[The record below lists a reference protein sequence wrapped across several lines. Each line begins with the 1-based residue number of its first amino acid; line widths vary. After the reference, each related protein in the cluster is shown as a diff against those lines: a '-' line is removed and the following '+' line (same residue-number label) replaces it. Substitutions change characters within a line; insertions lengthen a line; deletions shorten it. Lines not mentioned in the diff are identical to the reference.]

1 MGQPYEG
8 DSTSQTIPGI
18 KGTNAATGGIGVWGE
33 SQQFE
38 GVHGVTHSQ
47 AAGVAGYNDN
57 VQGGPGVWGESQ
69 HFEGVHGISHSPAA
83 GVAGYNDDP
92 QGGPG
97 VWGEAS
103 KGGGEGVHGVS
114 HTGFAGVAGY
124 NDNPQG
130 GPGTWGRSEQGEGIH
145 GETNSTAF
153 AAVAGVELNTAS
165 NVAAVY
171 GEQRGGGPGLY
182 GIAHGNGAGV
192 FGTSANG
199 EGVHGETTSP
209 TLAAVAGI
217 TLNPSSTGAGVY
229 GESRGQ
235 GPAGFFKG
243 NVVVTGDIFL
253 TGADCAEDFD
263 TPALPDIEPGTV
275 MVIGQNSALCPS
287 QEAYDKTVAGVV
299 AGAGA
304 YQPGIVLDRRTQSAN
319 RRSIAL
325 LGKAYCKVDAT
336 HEPIAVGDLLTT
348 SRTPGHAMKASDP
361 TKAFGAV
368 IGKALGSL
376 GSGRG
381 LIPILI
387 ALQ

>member
-1 MGQPYEG
+1 
-8 DSTSQTIPGI
+8 
-18 KGTNAATGGIGVWGE
+18 

-38 GVHGVTHSQ
+38 GVRGL
-47 AAGVAGYNDN
+47 
-57 VQGGPGVWGESQ
+57 
-69 HFEGVHGISHSPAA
+69 SHAPAA
-83 GVAGYNDDP
+83 GVAGYNDSSA
-92 QGGPG
+92 GGPG

-103 KGGGEGVHGVS
+103 KSGGEGVHGIS
-114 HTGFAGVAGY
+114 HTAFAGVGGY
-124 NDNPQG
+124 NDNAQG
-130 GPGTWGRSEQGEGIH
+130 GPGLWGASVNGEAVH
-145 GETNSTAF
+145 GETNSATF
-153 AAVAGVELNTAS
+153 AAVAGIELNAGS

-182 GIAHGNGAGV
+182 GIAKGNGAGV

-199 EGVHGETTSP
+199 EGVHGETDSATF
-209 TLAAVAGI
+209 AAVAGI
-217 TLNPSSTGAGVY
+217 TLNPNGTGAGLY

-243 NVVVTGDIFL
+243 NVAVTGDIFL

-263 TPALPDIEPGTV
+263 TDALVDVEPGTV
-275 MVIGQNSALCPS
+275 MVIGQDSALRPS
-287 QEAYDKTVAGVV
+287 QEAYDRRVAGVV
-299 AGAGA
+299 SGGGD
-304 YQPGIVLDRRTQSAN
+304 YQPGIVLDRRDRARN

-325 LGKAYCKVDAT
+325 LGKVYCKVDAT

-348 SRTPGHAMKASDP
+348 SSTPGHAMKASDP

-368 IGKALGSL
+368 IGKALRSAV
-376 GSGRG
+376 SGRG